1 MALVHETR
9 RRLSSVL
16 GGAGTAA
23 LVVAGLALATTTP
36 DISYDRGSPPPEAS
50 LNALDVHV
58 PDTPSSTPRP
68 VVVMVHGGGWS
79 LGSKE
84 SFEQYKAR
92 ALTAAGYVVV
102 NLNYRLSPHGLF
114 ATWRPWRIRHPDHV
128 HDVAEAVG
136 WVHGEI
142 ARFGGDPDR
151 IALLGHSAGAHLVS
165 LVGTDPSHLDGAAVP
180 RSALRAVVS
189 LDSAAYDVRRRI
201 ERSRGAMRRM
211 YTTAFGRPREE
222 RRDPRWRAASP
233 LTHADPSDPPELV
246 VAQTHDA
253 DRRAEATRFA
263 AALGQPAGH
272 VLAIDYS
279 HAAISRR
286 LGSAN
291 DPEGLTTA
299 MLAFLAR
306 ELA

>member
-1 MALVHETR
+1 MAR

-16 GGAGTAA
+16 GVAGSVA
-23 LVVAGLALATTTP
+23 LVAVGLALATTTP
-36 DISYDRGSPPPEAS
+36 DISYDRGSPPHKAS

-58 PDTPSSTPRP
+58 PDTPSRAPRP
-68 VVVMVHGGGWS
+68 VVVMVHGGAWS
-79 LGSKE
+79 HGSKE
-84 SFEQYKAR
+84 SFEQNKAR
-92 ALTAAGYVVV
+92 ALTDAGYVVV
-102 NLNYRLSPHGLF
+102 NINYRLSPHGLF
-114 ATWRPWRIRHPDHV
+114 ATWRPGRIRHPDHV

-136 WVHGEI
+136 WVHDEI

-189 LDSAAYDVRRRI
+189 LDSAAYQVRGRI
-201 ERSRGAMRRM
+201 ESSRGAMRRM

-222 RRDPRWRAASP
+222 RRDPSWRAASP

-246 VAQTHDA
+246 VTQTRNA

-263 AALGQPAGH
+263 TALGQRAGD
-272 VLAIDYS
+272 VLALGYS

-299 MLAFLAR
+299 VLAFLAR
-306 ELA
+306 ELG